1 MARSPRAT
9 AACWLDSRPTSGDG
23 RRSADH
29 RLSLHRAVTTDP
41 FTLAGVPRV
50 DLEPLAGPIRA
61 NLDSVNAAREAG
73 LGACRR
79 TIRACGSAIRA
90 VHRLDAARAEA
101 LRAEARVALREAQQA
116 VAPHPAVAFAGF
128 LHDAEKEYAE
138 AMLTAAL
145 VSGDPLPS
153 HEEIGVQLPA
163 WLNGLAEAASELRRH
178 LLDRLRDG
186 QLGRAEHLLVA
197 MEDVYDLL
205 VTIDYPDAVTGGL
218 RRSADSLRAVLE
230 RTRSD
235 LTTTILQARL
245 QSAIE
250 RRLGEPRSS
259 T

>member
-1 MARSPRAT
+1 VVTAGLPPPEARRRDDLQARA
-9 AACWLDSRPTSGDG
+9 
-23 RRSADH
+23 
-29 RLSLHRAVTTDP
+29 
-41 FTLAGVPRV
+41 AG
-50 DLEPLAGPIRA
+50 IRA
-61 NLDSVNAAREAG
+61 NLDAVNAAREAG

-90 VHRLDAARAEA
+90 VHRQDAQRAEA
-101 LRAEARVALREAQQA
+101 LRAEAGAALREAQEA
-116 VAPHPAVAFAGF
+116 VLPHPAVAFAGF

-145 VSGDPLPS
+145 VAGDPLPS
-153 HEEIGVQLPA
+153 HRDIGVELPA

-178 LLDRLRDG
+178 LLDRLRG
-186 QLGRAEHLLVA
+186 GELARAEQLLVA

-218 RRSADSLRAVLE
+218 RRTADSLRAVLE

-250 RRLGEPRSS
+250 RRLGDG
-259 T
+259 